1 MNISRKAKH
10 LAIVGRSGTGKTTLG
25 ITQILGQP
33 HERVIIADHE
43 GEFSERLKVPLCTD
57 WKEFYDQLETQRII
71 CLDITEVNPGE
82 TLETFDELA
91 QSTLDLAKGVFDPKG
106 MNCLFVI
113 DEVQKYTS
121 TASVP
126 EGFKTLME
134 TGRKWGIDT
143 LSISQRPNKIH
154 GDLLEQ
160 FTEIFF
166 FQLKNPRSHI
176 FGEYYGISAEEQM
189 NLREGEYLYL
199 NQRTDRRA
207 RGRLWEGDK
216 GKIALSSV
224 MEENGA
230 RGDLA

>member
-25 ITQILGQP
+25 ITQILGQA
-33 HERVIIADHE
+33 HDRVIIADPE
-43 GEFSERLKVPLCTD
+43 GEFAERLRVPLND
-57 WKEFYDQLETQRII
+57 NWDGFYDAVEKQRVI
-71 CLDITEVNPGE
+71 CIDVTDIVPGE
-82 TLETFDELA
+82 SLETFNELCRKVLELA
-91 QSTLDLAKGVFDPKG
+91 KEVFDPQ
-106 MNCLFVI
+106 NLTVLFAV

-121 TASVP
+121 TSLVP
-126 EGFKTLME
+126 EHFKALLE
-134 TGRKWGIDT
+134 TGRKWGVDT

-176 FGEYYGISAEEQM
+176 FGEYYGVSAEEQM
-189 NLREGEYLYL
+189 GLDEGEFLYL

-207 RGRLWEGDK
+207 KDRLWPA
-216 GKIALSSV
+216 GKKIIPA
-224 MEENGA
+224 
-230 RGDLA
+230 